1 MLDEALPGAVA
12 IERSPHPKRRGEAAR
27 PPAAGLIKAR
37 GEHMLACVGRR
48 SAGRFHRDFPPTAQA
63 LNQVLPALMSS
74 LLDQS
79 ALTDLAERLVAAA
92 KRAGADAA
100 DAIAVRGASLS
111 VDVRDGAVEESQ
123 RAEQDDLGLRVL
135 VGRKQ
140 AIVSTND
147 VKGDGLDALAERA
160 VAMARVAPEDR
171 FAGLA
176 EPELLARSFPPLDL
190 LDPAMAS
197 VEVLEQRARDAEAA
211 ALAVSGVTKS
221 GGASA
226 SSGIGGMVLVT
237 SHGFVGATMSSSH
250 SISMAA
256 IAGDGTGMET
266 DYDYS
271 ATLHA
276 ADLESAEAVGR
287 SAGERAVKR
296 LNPRKVATRR
306 VPIVFDRRIA
316 GTLVGHLASAAN
328 GSSVARKTSFLRDKR
343 GQQIFARGIDVI
355 DDPLRPRGLRSRPFD
370 AEGVAASVQKIV
382 EDGVLQSWLLD
393 CATARELGLETNG
406 RAQRGVSSGPSP
418 APSNLHLTPGKK
430 SPDELI
436 GDISDGFFVT
446 DLIGMGVNM
455 VTGDYSRG
463 ASGFW
468 IENGELTYPVSE
480 VTIAGRLLD
489 IFQGLEPAND
499 LEFRYGTNAPTLRI
513 EGLTVAGH

>member
-1 MLDEALPGAVA
+1 MP
-12 IERSPHPKRRGEAAR
+12 
-27 PPAAGLIKAR
+27 
-37 GEHMLACVGRR
+37 
-48 SAGRFHRDFPPTAQA
+48 
-63 LNQVLPALMSS
+63 SS

-79 ALTDLAERLVAAA
+79 ALTDLASRLVAAA

-100 DAIAVRGASLS
+100 DAIAVRGVSLS

-123 RAEQDDLGLRVL
+123 RAEGDDVGLRVL
-135 VGRKQ
+135 VGRRQ
-140 AIVSTND
+140 AVVSTND
-147 VKGDGLDALAERA
+147 IKGDGVATLAERA

-176 EPELLARSFPPLDL
+176 EPNLLARALPALDL
-190 LDPAMAS
+190 LDPDMAS
-197 VEVLEQRARDAEAA
+197 VEVLERRARDAEAA
-211 ALAVSGVTKS
+211 ALAVHGVTKS

-226 SSGIGGMVLVT
+226 ASGIGGLVLVT
-237 SHGFVGATMSSSH
+237 SHGFVGATISSNH
-250 SISMAA
+250 SISMSA
-256 IAGDGTGMET
+256 IAGEGTGMET

-271 ATLHA
+271 STLHA
-276 ADLESAEAVGR
+276 TDLDSAEAVGR

-316 GTLVGHLASAAN
+316 GSLVGHLASAAN

-343 GQQIFARGIDVI
+343 GEQIFPRGLDVI
-355 DDPLRPRGLRSRPFD
+355 DDPLRQRGLRSRPFD
-370 AEGVAASVQKIV
+370 AEGVATSVQKIV

-393 CATARELGLETNG
+393 CATARELNLQTNG
-406 RAQRGVSSGPSP
+406 HAQRGVSSTPSP
-418 APSNLHLTPGKK
+418 APSNLHLTPGTK
-430 SPDELI
+430 SPRQLI
-436 GDISDGFFVT
+436 GEIRDGFFVT
-446 DLIGMGVNM
+446 GLIGMGVNM

-468 IENGELTYPVSE
+468 IENGELTYAVSE

-489 IFQGLEPAND
+489 MFKSLTPAND
-499 LEFRYGTNAPTLRI
+499 LEFRYGTNAPTLRV